1 MQNVASAFFSLKR
14 RQKDRTSSLFLL
26 LFKLIFNYYQFFY
39 ELLSPIKNLYYYL
52 NLLTS
57 GIAGVYS
64 YELIVYCL
72 ILKLF
77 CCFFLLECLVSC
89 KADKTKLV
97 WCAKD
102 WVGVQDYRRWCWKI
116 SSGDHLI
123 SLIINFFTDLDCI
136 EHIVWKTKGNNL
148 WS

>member
-1 MQNVASAFFSLKR
+1 MDEFFV
-14 RQKDRTSSLFLL
+14 LL
-26 LFKLIFNYYQFFY
+26 LFKLIFNYYQFFN
-39 ELLSPIKNLYYYL
+39 ELLSPIKNLDYRYYL

-97 WCAKD
+97 
-102 WVGVQDYRRWCWKI
+102 
-116 SSGDHLI
+116 
-123 SLIINFFTDLDCI
+123 
-136 EHIVWKTKGNNL
+136 
-148 WS
+148 